1 MPIGHLRSVIGRLR
15 AFRWRYV
22 VVGYHN
28 RTAKILYPIVSCP
41 STDTAFSISRRNFS
55 LSSYPL
61 IVIDVAAQNNSQ
73 ILQDDE
79 SFPDPEATNQCV
91 DTRDIKCTERERE
104 KEREGERRKG
114 KKRKRKG
121 RRRKRKKR
129 GWKWGRRNEST
140 KRGGGSV
147 EVARKDCLREKR
159 AGSRPGAGLLSL
171 TEVPNTCGITG
182 AGQVHRWRRKTK
194 VFSTREPQ
202 DGILLQAAFLQRLLR
217 NWFTW
222 KIVYWTNL
230 VLSLL
235 FRILLSLRIY
245 DRNHL
250 LRNLEFLKLSKVI

>member
-41 STDTAFSISRRNFS
+41 STDSVLHISPKFFPLLLSIDRHRRCSAEQFADT
-55 LSSYPL
+55 LGRR
-61 IVIDVAAQNNSQ
+61 IVSGSWSH
-73 ILQDDE
+73 E
-79 SFPDPEATNQCV
+79 SMRWYEGYKV
-91 DTRDIKCTERERE
+91 YRERERKRE
-104 KEREGERRKG
+104 KERGGKEKRGREKEEEGRGRNEGENG
-114 KKRKRKG
+114 G
-121 RRRKRKKR
+121 
-129 GWKWGRRNEST
+129 GGTSRRN
-140 KRGGGSV
+140 V
-147 EVARKDCLREKR
+147 VVARSKWREKIAWERKR

-250 LRNLEFLKLSKVI
+250 LRNLEFLKLFKVI